1 MLRMRH
7 IGKPLSRGNA
17 AEGTLKPAKRRRN
30 ARIVE
35 TVLAVLVERY
45 PQCFV
50 LLESKRRPLKVGI
63 AADVIA
69 NHPDLKPSH
78 IGVALHRYTRAIPY
92 MAQLIEGTPRV
103 GLDGAPAGAVSA
115 SEASHAIAKL
125 KGRGRRVAK
134 LPDLCQAAERRSR
147 PCAVS
152 AGRPLV
158 N

>member
-1 MLRMRH
+1 M
-7 IGKPLSRGNA
+7 
-17 AEGTLKPAKRRRN
+17 KPAKRRRN

-50 LLESKRRPLKVGI
+50 LLDSKRRPLKVGI

-92 MAQLIEGTPRV
+92 MAQLIEGTPRI

-115 SEASHAIAKL
+115 SEASDAIAKL
-125 KGRGRRVAK
+125 KGRGRRVRVVGGSEVAAPAK
-134 LPDLCQAAERRSR
+134 EGTPLPRREQWAR
-147 PCAVS
+147 Q
-152 AGRPLV
+152 G
-158 N
+158 